1 MSSLTELVEYINR
14 FNEIVEK
21 REIANNLQFLKDYRN
36 KKNRIDKE
44 SDKLRANY
52 SQIFKTYYENYTKH
66 RDEIKILIEPKK
78 EEELNTTVSIGS
90 DAAYSGERFLKNAMF
105 STFLGVVFASFFTFR
120 GDDLD

>member
-1 MSSLTELVEYINR
+1 MSSLPELVEYINR

-44 SDKLRANY
+44 SDNLRANH
-52 SQIFKTYYENYTKH
+52 SQILKTYHENYTKH